1 MKKSLQLF
9 GTILFISGIILFG
22 LMHLA
27 IALYIPHLGEWSDPP
42 GKLTVVLDEIIGWFP
57 YMLSILF
64 MLLGGAMLIFDLWKS
79 IQKEQVGK
87 KS

>member
-27 IALYIPHLGEWSDPP
+27 IALYIPHLEEWSDPP
-42 GKLTVVLDEIIGWFP
+42 GKLAVVLNEIIGWIP
-57 YMLSILF
+57 YVLSILF
-64 MLLGGAMLIFDLWKS
+64 MLLGGSMLIFDLWKS
-79 IQKEQVGK
+79 NHKEQVDK